1 MAGAASIGGWRR
13 GELEGLGN
21 GDLEREGEGIWIW
34 AFCEGARGSNLEFR
48 FGRVAPAN
56 DSRCPNSRY
65 GLHIATG
72 DMGLTQLMSDK

>member
-48 FGRVAPAN
+48 FGREAPAN
-56 DSRCPNSRY
+56 VR
-65 GLHIATG
+65 TG
-72 DMGLTQLMSDK
+72 F